1 MRTLQS
7 GVTIFFFLPSLVD
20 KQQGSEQEFGSG
32 SGELWE
38 PDLSEFSTELPV
50 VLWDEHVEPAG
61 TRRVWSPELLGQQS
75 ANSCGCEDL
84 GKKDYLNE

>member
-1 MRTLQS
+1 MLQS
-7 GVTIFFFLPSLVD
+7 GVMVFIFFPSLVD
-20 KQQGSEQEFGSG
+20 RQQGSVWEFRFG

-38 PDLSEFSTELPV
+38 SDLSEFSSELPV
-50 VLWDEHVEPAG
+50 VLWDEHAEPAG
-61 TRRVWSPELLGQQS
+61 TRHVWSPELLGQQS